1 MSKKVYLFKSIK
13 VIDSGRAIILRR
25 KDSSS
30 LRYHSTWLRDNSYDP
45 KTRDKKSGQRL
56 ISVSDVPINTYIK
69 SASLDKKGKN
79 IFLNFLP
86 EKKQIKFSAGWLET
100 NAYDKSKNNS
110 KIWSKDTLKHVPI
123 IDYQSAKSDKKLL
136 LKWLKSL
143 HYYGFAKMKGDK
155 IKSGAVIEIAN
166 LFSYI
171 RETNYG
177 KWFDV
182 RSEINPINLAF
193 TNYGLQAHTD
203 NPYRNPVPTM
213 QILYCLKN
221 SARGGNSKVVDGFYA
236 ALRLKNKKKVILIYC
251 LNTALVLN
259 LKKKRSSFKIPFPN
273 DWLISG
279 W

>member
-1 MSKKVYLFKSIK
+1 MYLFKSIK

-25 KDSSS
+25 KDGSS

-123 IDYQSAKSDKKLL
+123 IDYKSAKSDKKLL

-193 TNYGLQAHTD
+193 TNYGL
-203 NPYRNPVPTM
+203 
-213 QILYCLKN
+213 
-221 SARGGNSKVVDGFYA
+221 
-236 ALRLKNKKKVILIYC
+236 
-251 LNTALVLN
+251 
-259 LKKKRSSFKIPFPN
+259 
-273 DWLISG
+273 
-279 W
+279 

>member
-25 KDSSS
+25 KDGSS

-56 ISVSDVPINTYIK
+56 ISVSGVPINTYIK

-123 IDYQSAKSDKKLL
+123 IDYKSAKSDKKLL

-236 ALRLKNKKKVILIYC
+236 ALRLKNEKKSYFDLLSKYC
-251 LNTALVLN
+251 ARFEFKE
-259 LKKKRSSFKIPFPN
+259 KKEFI
-273 DWLISG
+273 
-279 W
+279 